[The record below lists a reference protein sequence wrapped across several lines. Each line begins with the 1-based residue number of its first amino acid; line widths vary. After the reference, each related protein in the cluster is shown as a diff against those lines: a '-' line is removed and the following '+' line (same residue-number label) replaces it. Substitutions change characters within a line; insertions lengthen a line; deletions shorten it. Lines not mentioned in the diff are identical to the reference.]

1 MRPPLYIAKRYLFSK
16 SNKNAVNIISRIAV
30 IAVII
35 GSMALFIVL
44 SGFAGLKDFA
54 LQFTNVIDSDLK
66 ITPARGKTLSLTSQ
80 QYQELQNIEGVQAF
94 SQIVEERVFLQFKGK
109 SNIAYIKGVDHN
121 YKNITPVDS
130 LLFTGDW
137 MVDGL
142 EEVVV
147 GFAISN
153 KLSLPIRDYRNL
165 LEIYVPKPGTGQLN
179 VIDPSSVF
187 TKRRVVASGV
197 YEINEE
203 LNSKY
208 VFSEI
213 ALARDLLG
221 LDSSKVSAL
230 EFKLFPSASEE
241 EVSNQIKG
249 VFAGQVSSETPSS
262 GQEIIVKNRIQQ
274 NDALYKMLNSE
285 NLFTYLF
292 VSLIAAIAI
301 FNLAG
306 TIIMVILEKRSNI
319 RTLYFM
325 GLTVKRIRK
334 IFFYNGMLMTII
346 GVSIGLFL
354 GSVIVLLQMQ
364 YGFVPITPSLPYP
377 MKYKL
382 LNLVIVFATIC
393 GLGWIASKM
402 ASLRVTEKLLS

>member
-16 SNKNAVNIISRIAV
+16 SHKNAVNIISRIAV

-35 GSMALFIVL
+35 GAMALFIVL

-66 ITPARGKTLSLTSQ
+66 ITPANGKTLTLTPR
-80 QYQELQNIEGVQAF
+80 QYQKLQNLEGVQAF
-94 SQIVEERVFLQFKGK
+94 SEVIEERVFLQYQGK
-109 SNIAYIKGVDHN
+109 SNIAYIKGVDSN
-121 YKNITPVDS
+121 YQKMTPVDS
-130 LLFTGDW
+130 LLFIGDW
-137 MVDGL
+137 MQPEM

-147 GFAISN
+147 GFGISN
-153 KLSLPIRDYRNL
+153 KLSLPARDYRNL

-179 VIDPSSVF
+179 VLDPGSVF
-187 TKRRVVASGV
+187 TKRRVVVSGV

-208 VFSEI
+208 IFSEI

-221 LDSSKVSAL
+221 LDSTTVSAL
-230 EFKLFPSASEE
+230 EFKILPNASEE
-241 EVSNQIKG
+241 TVTSQIRDIFTG
-249 VFAGQVSSETPSS
+249 QAGTAT
-262 GQEIIVKNRIQQ
+262 QELTIKNRIQQ

-325 GLTVKRIRK
+325 GLTVPQIRK
-334 IFFYNGMLMTII
+334 IFFINGMLMTLI
-346 GVSIGLFL
+346 GVSIGLLL
-354 GSVIVLLQMQ
+354 GSITVLLQIQ

-382 LNLVIVFATIC
+382 LNLLIVFVTIC

>member
-1 MRPPLYIAKRYLFSK
+1 MRYPLYIAKRYLFSK

-35 GSMALFIVL
+35 GSVALFIVL

-54 LQFTNVIDSDLK
+54 LQFTNVFDSDLK
-66 ITPARGKTLSLTSQ
+66 VSPAKGKTLSITPEQ
-80 QYQELQNIEGVQAF
+80 FVKLQNLDGVAAV
-94 SQIVEERVFLQFKGK
+94 SQIIEERVFLQYNGK
-109 SNIAYIKGVDHN
+109 STIAFIKGVDSN
-121 YKNITPVDS
+121 YPDITPVDS
-130 LLFTGDW
+130 LLYVGEW
-137 MVDGL
+137 MLPGQD
-142 EEVVV
+142 EVVT
-147 GFAISN
+147 GFGISN
-153 KLSLPIRDYRNL
+153 KLSLPPRDYSNL
-165 LEIYVPKPGTGQLN
+165 LELYVPRPGTGQIN
-179 VIDPSSVF
+179 VLDPSSAF
-187 TKRRVVASGV
+187 TKRKVVASGV

-213 ALARDLLG
+213 SVARNLLG
-221 LDSSKVSAL
+221 LDSAVVSSL
-230 EFKLFPSASEE
+230 EFKVVPNASEE
-241 EVSNQIKG
+241 DLSLAIQNVFSEVPPAAQIS
-249 VFAGQVSSETPSS
+249 A
-262 GQEIIVKNRIQQ
+262 QEVVIKNRIQQ

-285 NLFTYLF
+285 NLFTYIF

-325 GLTVKRIRK
+325 GLTVPEIRK
-334 IFFYNGMLMTII
+334 IFFYNGMLMTLI
-346 GVSIGLFL
+346 GVSIGLFI
-354 GSVIVLLQMQ
+354 GSIVVLLQMKF
-364 YGFVPITPSLPYP
+364 GFVPITPTLPYP

-382 LNLVIVFATIC
+382 LNLVLVFITIS

-402 ASLRVTEKLLS
+402 ASLRVTEKLLT

>member
-1 MRPPLYIAKRYLFSK
+1 MRYPLYIAKRYLFSK

-35 GSMALFIVL
+35 GAMALFIVL
-44 SGFAGLKDFA
+44 SGFAGLKNYA
-54 LQFTNVIDSDLK
+54 LQFTNVFDSDLE
-66 ITPARGKTLSLTSQ
+66 ISPATGKTLTLTPEQFKSL
-80 QYQELQNIEGVQAF
+80 QELEGVDGM
-94 SQIVEERVFLQFKGK
+94 SQIVEERVFLQYKGK
-109 SNIAYIKGVDHN
+109 NHIAYIKGVDEN

-137 MVDGL
+137 FIQGQD
-142 EEVVV
+142 EVVT
-147 GFAISN
+147 GFGISN
-153 KLSLPIRDYRNL
+153 KLSFPPRDYGNL
-165 LEIYVPKPGTGQLN
+165 LEIYVPKPGTGQIN
-179 VIDPSSVF
+179 IIDPSSAF
-187 TKRRVVASGV
+187 TKKRVVASGV

-208 VFSEI
+208 VFSDI
-213 ALARDLLG
+213 ALARELLG
-221 LDSSKVSAL
+221 MDSNKVSSL
-230 EFKLFPSASEE
+230 EFKLMPDTSEAVVSEE
-241 EVSNQIKG
+241 IR
-249 VFAGQVSSETPSS
+249 AIIP
-262 GQEIIVKNRIQQ
+262 QELVVKNRIQQ

-325 GLTVKRIRK
+325 GLTIAEIRK
-334 IFFYNGMLMTII
+334 IFFYNGMLMTLI
-346 GVSIGLFL
+346 GVSVGLLL
-354 GSVIVLLQMQ
+354 GSAAVLLQI
-364 YGFVPITPSLPYP
+364 YFGFVPITPNLPYP
-377 MKYKL
+377 MKYNL
-382 LNLVIVFATIC
+382 LNLLIVFVTIC

>member
-1 MRPPLYIAKRYLFSK
+1 MYIAKRYLFSK

-35 GSMALFIVL
+35 GAMALFIVL

-54 LQFTNVIDSDLK
+54 LEFTNVFDSD
-66 ITPARGKTLSLTSQ
+66 IQISPANGKTLTITPKLYQKLQ
-80 QYQELQNIEGVQAF
+80 QVEGVINF
-94 SQIVEERVFLQFKGK
+94 SEIVEERVFLQYQGK
-109 SNIAYIKGVDHN
+109 NNIAFIKGVDEK
-121 YKNITPVDS
+121 YSEITPVDS
-130 LLFTGDW
+130 LLFTGKW
-137 MVDGL
+137 MAPNLD
-142 EEVVV
+142 EVVV
-147 GFAISN
+147 GWGISN
-153 KLSLPIRDYRNL
+153 KLSMPPNDYGNL
-165 LEIYVPKPGTGQLN
+165 LEIYVPKPGTGQINML
-179 VIDPSSVF
+179 DPSSVF
-187 TKRRVVASGV
+187 SKRKVVASGI

-213 ALARDLLG
+213 SLARDLLG
-221 LDSSKVSAL
+221 LDSTKVSLL
-230 EFKLFPSASEE
+230 EFKLDPLISEAAVMKQIATLFSEE
-241 EVSNQIKG
+241 
-249 VFAGQVSSETPSS
+249 
-262 GQEIIVKNRIQQ
+262 IIIKNRIQQ

-325 GLTVKRIRK
+325 GLTIKEIRK
-334 IFFYNGMLMTII
+334 IFFYNGMLMTLIGVII
-346 GVSIGLFL
+346 GLLL
-354 GSVIVLLQMQ
+354 GSIIVLLQMKF
-364 YGFVPITPSLPYP
+364 GFVPITPSLPYP
-377 MKYKL
+377 VKFQLINL
-382 LNLVIVFATIC
+382 LIVFFTIC

-402 ASLRVTEKLLS
+402 ASLRVTERLLA

>member
-1 MRPPLYIAKRYLFSK
+1 
-16 SNKNAVNIISRIAV
+16 
-30 IAVII
+30 
-35 GSMALFIVL
+35 MALFIVL

-54 LQFTNVIDSDLK
+54 LQFTNVFDSDLK
-66 ITPARGKTLSLTSQ
+66 ITPANGKTLTLSPEQFRSLQ
-80 QYQELQNIEGVQAF
+80 KIEGVAAA
-94 SQIVEERVFLQFKGK
+94 SQIIEERVFLQYKGK
-109 SNIAYIKGVDHN
+109 SNIAYIKGVDSN
-121 YKNITPVDS
+121 YKDITPVDS

-137 MVDGL
+137 LLPNQDQ
-142 EEVVV
+142 VVV
-147 GFAISN
+147 GFGISN
-153 KLSLPIRDYRNL
+153 KLSMPPGDYLNL
-165 LEIYVPKPGTGQLN
+165 LEIYVPRPGVGQLN
-179 VIDPSSVF
+179 IIDPSSVF
-187 TKRRVVASGV
+187 RNRKVVASGV

-203 LNSKY
+203 LNGKY

-221 LDSSKVSAL
+221 LDSTKVSSV
-230 EFKLFPSASEE
+230 EFKLKPDASQEAVSAKIAEILSEE
-241 EVSNQIKG
+241 
-249 VFAGQVSSETPSS
+249 
-262 GQEIIVKNRIQQ
+262 IILKNRIQQ

-325 GLTVKRIRK
+325 GLTIREIRK
-334 IFFYNGMLMTII
+334 IFFYNGMLMTLL
-346 GVSIGLFL
+346 GVFIGLFL
-354 GSVIVLLQMQ
+354 GSVTVLLQMQ
-364 YGFVPITPSLPYP
+364 FGFVPITPTLPYP
-377 MKYKL
+377 MKFKL
-382 LNLVIVFATIC
+382 LNLLIVFVTIC